1 MAELKRNFLGA
12 RMNKDVDERL
22 LKPGEYRDA
31 NNIEISTS
39 EGSDVGTVQTIKGNT
54 KREAMASGSGVY
66 GVPDTATCVGSI
78 ADKETDKIYY
88 FLSGGD
94 RNDSLDLPSLRK
106 NYILEYDTVLESHKY
121 VFVDIFE
128 VNTTCGELTAGGSYI
143 YIPAPDQ
150 TGSSNSNTT
159 GVRIGMTLTT
169 TGGYNEND
177 EVKVTDIKYE
187 TLSPLGVD
195 FPVLKITLSKA
206 LTEFNIPFNAA
217 VKFTSDSV
225 LRFKRDRLI
234 TGVNILDGFIYW
246 TDDFSEPKK
255 IHIKRSILGTGG
267 TKYLVGGSIAGG
279 IGGTVTA
286 NSYSLF
292 TGDTEHF
299 HTRLVIKGES
309 TNPNTSNVV
318 ATNPAGNEAVYIKEE
333 HITVIKKAPTQPL
346 DLEMYRSLTPR
357 LDSSGAEAPVTGFV
371 SGFNFHDD
379 GELLTASSSP
389 ITFTLSEARDFREDD
404 ILTFSSVGSSI
415 TGNYSEWQVKVK
427 VTVGAAAASA
437 YNPVTSITGQILN
450 ISKDIA
456 STQDQWNVKRETGD
470 TLFEF
475 KFPRF
480 SYRYKYQDGEY
491 STFAPWSQVA
501 FLPDVFDYATK
512 QGYNLGMINQLKSLK
527 LKGYFGNSDI
537 RPRDI
542 SEIDILYK
550 ETNNPTVYVLRTLVP
565 SSKGDVWPDLSNYPY
580 ARGEVTVSSDNIYS
594 VVPSNQLLRPWDNVP
609 LFAKSQEVS
618 ANRLIYGNYV
628 QSFNVPKEPKIN
640 FSLLVDNAS
649 GADWQNAGPSIK
661 SLRDYSIG
669 VVYSDD
675 YGRETPVLFDAPKSI
690 KTLKENSSTRNRFQ
704 VSLNEDVPPP
714 SWAKY
719 FSYYIKETSTEY
731 YNLVMDRWYEAGDGN
746 VWLSFPSAERN
757 KIDEDTYIKLKKK
770 HGSNA
775 TSTER
780 ARYKVLSIENEAPDA
795 VKKNRVVIGTLF
807 NSGFI
812 GNSEEGYPLQGFT
825 YFMVQ
830 ATNFDAG
837 VDINVLQNAAET
849 SIRFGGAGL
858 VSDYYEIVSVTTVND
873 KYRIELKT
881 PIGPDAGFT
890 STSDTFAS
898 AIQDLYVEFFEMKT
912 ENKAEFDGRFFVKI
926 NSDQSLRSE
935 VLFSNDTGQRTITN
949 SRTLRY
955 LNNSGHTYGTS
966 MSDAPETIPYLPGGY
981 NSDSPKRDQHPT
993 EYTHHATAAPAGSN
1007 STYFWGGNA
1016 TTGGSLRVPT
1026 NQGLAGGTVQ
1036 LDPVNAL
1043 NETIQGREFWRHLA
1057 EQEDFFIDSAT
1068 AYTFTSFIGNGA
1080 QGNWTSGAD
1089 NYFNEGSGIN
1099 STDYA
1104 WQNNNFEFPNGEKPF
1119 EQEDSLAPIFNGVPR
1134 ASNLK
1139 GGNLNDRGGLP
1150 SRGIWHNGT
1159 DGSFMDI
1166 SWTGMGVGY
1175 NGSNGTSGPFPHT
1188 IGAVAGQVFSDA
1200 NAFILT
1206 LSTPGTVF
1214 RFQNDPD
1221 SVEYTVQE
1229 TSSASG
1235 DEYAYDNE
1243 DFWFPGTSRTTGAFG
1258 IRNWRQ
1264 SGNNSGN
1271 DTFLNMSRNHYQ
1283 GWNMRQRWTI
1293 YVTPKIGGAS
1303 NGPSGYNP
1311 IHGTVSAAEN
1321 GGPINSD
1328 ADYRRALHHDATDS
1342 DVIEILGPIS
1352 GGGGFVEESAIW
1364 ETEPKE
1370 AAELDIYY
1378 QASGLNPIRLSEE
1391 TNEEFIPIGST
1402 FSDVGQEQSGQ
1413 TYKVTSW
1420 GNGSTFNFTP
1430 NIVPQGTTPAGT
1442 TITFTKPNGAA
1453 VTAAMTTAISTTI
1466 SAIELHGGLATDEA
1480 SQKLYTQ
1487 THTLNWS
1494 NCWMFG
1500 NGVESDRIR
1509 DDFNEAQ
1516 LDNGVKASSTIS
1528 GISKQERRK
1537 HGLIWS
1543 GIYNSASGVNDTN
1556 QFIMAEKITKDI
1568 NPIYG
1573 SIQKLYNRN
1582 TRLLMF
1588 CEDKIL
1594 KAVTNK
1600 DALYNADGK
1609 PQLVAS
1615 NAVVGDVTSYQGE
1628 YGISTDAASFA
1639 ETPYAIYFAD
1649 SARAQVLRL
1658 TTEGIVSISD
1668 KGMRDYFADY
1678 MSKDVA
1684 KVVGNYDE
1692 RSKEY
1697 NLTIS
1702 KQFTGSNSGVPASQT
1717 TTSYSDI
1724 SGGWS
1729 SFKSFYPQNGI
1740 SINSTYY
1747 TFYNGHIWEHHHKDA
1762 PYNTFYGS
1770 HGSSDYSN
1778 VTLIVNDSPG
1788 SVKSFGAINYEGSQA
1803 KVSEFSTASTNM
1815 FNNNYADSAGG
1826 ASSGLAPAA
1835 NVVDSEYYNLTASK
1849 GWYADN
1855 LTTDLQTGGSI
1866 EFKEKE
1872 GKWFG
1877 FPSGETTSLA
1887 NLNEKEFT
1895 VQGLG
1900 TASISHSDAGQGNA
1914 IVVYVKNNDNHL
1926 FNNGTNNGVDA
1937 WDAASDITLLSSMAS
1952 VSSGSLEAQTGV
1964 EEPAQVVTFEITNN
1978 LDDNTLPISDRPW
1991 SGYYIEAKNFTVGKG
2006 NLASSATGSYVWDG
2020 SGVNWNVDPRIASVT
2035 FSDTGTPGDANN
2047 TVQVQCSVP
2056 AATFSATETLY
2067 IDIDISDSYPPSN
2080 TLTNDFA
2087 IVGGFAVGADTQVIT
2102 SDYTTASVGT
2112 PPLVSTNFTGVA
2124 IGNDAVEVAKIVFTA
2139 DAGQRYIPA
2148 NTIVDFSTFN
2158 TVDGIIDDL
2167 YTHTFGEF
2175 VTDVNGNVTSFTVRI
2190 FHNNVPLSS
2199 QGTNPATYGH
2209 QVFITRELQGIY
2221 VEPAEPTLAL
2231 YTASWVDTS
2240 GYYNPAT
2247 DTFQTAYV
2255 ANNSWAPINVSGSG
2269 NTPYRVS
2276 LQKKTG
2282 LHSVATALTN
2292 GYYNFE
2298 THEFQT
2304 APCNFSA
2311 TTNTLGSAT
2320 HQVYFP
2326 SVSDATRYDL
2336 VFSNELTYIGG
2347 NVTFGNSVP
2356 TAAGDAIITNCG
2368 TETLTVNP
2376 VTYDSANFGVIPSD
2390 LDFTKP
2396 SDCTTGGNELFNV
2409 QVNGVGGNGGVSSD
2423 RLVLNSASTSI
2434 FPGMIVTASGIA
2446 HNTTVLSVSERS
2458 ITLSAAATVANN
2470 TDILFTKDS
2479 ASLVPFSFTILPN
2492 AGGDALSV
2500 NATGIASPNS
2510 VGGLRTRKQSING
2523 TAAKTDTHTLD
2534 STKGVVPGMVV
2545 TGSEVKVA
2553 SGTNLTVASIA
2564 ANGTGIVFSEP
2575 QTFLD
2580 NAALKFSG
2588 GNTDS
2593 SSVSLHSIQANK
2605 IGDDIVV
2612 SGYINAFKIGST
2624 ARVDIYLDD
2633 IINTA

>member
-1 MAELKRNFLGA
+1 
-12 RMNKDVDERL
+12 
-22 LKPGEYRDA
+22 
-31 NNIEISTS
+31 
-39 EGSDVGTVQTIKGNT
+39 
-54 KREAMASGSGVY
+54 
-66 GVPDTATCVGSI
+66 
-78 ADKETDKIYY
+78 
-88 FLSGGD
+88 
-94 RNDSLDLPSLRK
+94 
-106 NYILEYDTVLESHKY
+106 
-121 VFVDIFE
+121 
-128 VNTTCGELTAGGSYI
+128 
-143 YIPAPDQ
+143 
-150 TGSSNSNTT
+150 
-159 GVRIGMTLTT
+159 
-169 TGGYNEND
+169 
-177 EVKVTDIKYE
+177 
-187 TLSPLGVD
+187 
-195 FPVLKITLSKA
+195 
-206 LTEFNIPFNAA
+206 
-217 VKFTSDSV
+217 
-225 LRFKRDRLI
+225 
-234 TGVNILDGFIYW
+234 
-246 TDDFSEPKK
+246 
-255 IHIKRSILGTGG
+255 
-267 TKYLVGGSIAGG
+267 
-279 IGGTVTA
+279 
-286 NSYSLF
+286 
-292 TGDTEHF
+292 
-299 HTRLVIKGES
+299 
-309 TNPNTSNVV
+309 
-318 ATNPAGNEAVYIKEE
+318 
-333 HITVIKKAPTQPL
+333 
-346 DLEMYRSLTPR
+346 
-357 LDSSGAEAPVTGFV
+357 
-371 SGFNFHDD
+371 
-379 GELLTASSSP
+379 
-389 ITFTLSEARDFREDD
+389 
-404 ILTFSSVGSSI
+404 
-415 TGNYSEWQVKVK
+415 
-427 VTVGAAAASA
+427 
-437 YNPVTSITGQILN
+437 
-450 ISKDIA
+450 
-456 STQDQWNVKRETGD
+456 
-470 TLFEF
+470 
-475 KFPRF
+475 
-480 SYRYKYQDGEY
+480 
-491 STFAPWSQVA
+491 
-501 FLPDVFDYATK
+501 
-512 QGYNLGMINQLKSLK
+512 
-527 LKGYFGNSDI
+527 
-537 RPRDI
+537 
-542 SEIDILYK
+542 
-550 ETNNPTVYVLRTLVP
+550 
-565 SSKGDVWPDLSNYPY
+565 
-580 ARGEVTVSSDNIYS
+580 
-594 VVPSNQLLRPWDNVP
+594 
-609 LFAKSQEVS
+609 
-618 ANRLIYGNYV
+618 
-628 QSFNVPKEPKIN
+628 
-640 FSLLVDNAS
+640 
-649 GADWQNAGPSIK
+649 
-661 SLRDYSIG
+661 
-669 VVYSDD
+669 
-675 YGRETPVLFDAPKSI
+675 
-690 KTLKENSSTRNRFQ
+690 
-704 VSLNEDVPPP
+704 
-714 SWAKY
+714 
-719 FSYYIKETSTEY
+719 
-731 YNLVMDRWYEAGDGN
+731 
-746 VWLSFPSAERN
+746 
-757 KIDEDTYIKLKKK
+757 
-770 HGSNA
+770 
-775 TSTER
+775 
-780 ARYKVLSIENEAPDA
+780 
-795 VKKNRVVIGTLF
+795 
-807 NSGFI
+807 
-812 GNSEEGYPLQGFT
+812 
-825 YFMVQ
+825 
-830 ATNFDAG
+830 
-837 VDINVLQNAAET
+837 
-849 SIRFGGAGL
+849 
-858 VSDYYEIVSVTTVND
+858 
-873 KYRIELKT
+873 
-881 PIGPDAGFT
+881 
-890 STSDTFAS
+890 
-898 AIQDLYVEFFEMKT
+898 
-912 ENKAEFDGRFFVKI
+912 
-926 NSDQSLRSE
+926 
-935 VLFSNDTGQRTITN
+935 
-949 SRTLRY
+949 
-955 LNNSGHTYGTS
+955 
-966 MSDAPETIPYLPGGY
+966 
-981 NSDSPKRDQHPT
+981 
-993 EYTHHATAAPAGSN
+993 
-1007 STYFWGGNA
+1007 
-1016 TTGGSLRVPT
+1016 
-1026 NQGLAGGTVQ
+1026 
-1036 LDPVNAL
+1036 
-1043 NETIQGREFWRHLA
+1043 
-1057 EQEDFFIDSAT
+1057 
-1068 AYTFTSFIGNGA
+1068 
-1080 QGNWTSGAD
+1080 
-1089 NYFNEGSGIN
+1089 
-1099 STDYA
+1099 
-1104 WQNNNFEFPNGEKPF
+1104 
-1119 EQEDSLAPIFNGVPR
+1119 
-1134 ASNLK
+1134 
-1139 GGNLNDRGGLP
+1139 
-1150 SRGIWHNGT
+1150 
-1159 DGSFMDI
+1159 
-1166 SWTGMGVGY
+1166 
-1175 NGSNGTSGPFPHT
+1175 
-1188 IGAVAGQVFSDA
+1188 
-1200 NAFILT
+1200 
-1206 LSTPGTVF
+1206 
-1214 RFQNDPD
+1214 
-1221 SVEYTVQE
+1221 
-1229 TSSASG
+1229 
-1235 DEYAYDNE
+1235 
-1243 DFWFPGTSRTTGAFG
+1243 
-1258 IRNWRQ
+1258 
-1264 SGNNSGN
+1264 
-1271 DTFLNMSRNHYQ
+1271 
-1283 GWNMRQRWTI
+1283 
-1293 YVTPKIGGAS
+1293 
-1303 NGPSGYNP
+1303 
-1311 IHGTVSAAEN
+1311 
-1321 GGPINSD
+1321 
-1328 ADYRRALHHDATDS
+1328 
-1342 DVIEILGPIS
+1342 
-1352 GGGGFVEESAIW
+1352 
-1364 ETEPKE
+1364 
-1370 AAELDIYY
+1370 
-1378 QASGLNPIRLSEE
+1378 
-1391 TNEEFIPIGST
+1391 
-1402 FSDVGQEQSGQ
+1402 
-1413 TYKVTSW
+1413 
-1420 GNGSTFNFTP
+1420 
-1430 NIVPQGTTPAGT
+1430 
-1442 TITFTKPNGAA
+1442 
-1453 VTAAMTTAISTTI
+1453 
-1466 SAIELHGGLATDEA
+1466 
-1480 SQKLYTQ
+1480 
-1487 THTLNWS
+1487 
-1494 NCWMFG
+1494 
-1500 NGVESDRIR
+1500 
-1509 DDFNEAQ
+1509 
-1516 LDNGVKASSTIS
+1516 
-1528 GISKQERRK
+1528 
-1537 HGLIWS
+1537 
-1543 GIYNSASGVNDTN
+1543 
-1556 QFIMAEKITKDI
+1556 
-1568 NPIYG
+1568 
-1573 SIQKLYNRN
+1573 
-1582 TRLLMF
+1582 MF

-1600 DALYNADGK
+1600 DALYNADGN

-1615 NAVVGDVTSYQGE
+1615 NAVIGDVTSYQGE

-1770 HGSSDYSN
+1770 HESSDYSN

-1926 FNNGTNNGVDA
+1926 FNNGTNDGVDA
-1937 WDAASDITLLSSMAS
+1937 WDAVSDIALLSSIAS

-1978 LDDNTLPISDRPW
+1978 LDDNTFPISSRPW
-1991 SGYYIEAKNFTVGKG
+1991 SGYYIEAKNFTVGEG

-2112 PPLVSTNFTGVA
+2112 PPLVYTNFTGVA
-2124 IGNDAVEVAKIVFTA
+2124 VGNDAVEVAKIVFTA

-2255 ANNSWAPINVSGSG
+2255 ANNSWVPINVSGSG
-2269 NTPYRVS
+2269 NTPYRLS

-2282 LHSVATALTN
+2282 LHSVATAATN

-2298 THEFQT
+2298 TNAFQT
-2304 APCNFSA
+2304 APYNLST
-2311 TTNTLGSAT
+2311 TTNGLGSAT

-2326 SVSDATRYDL
+2326 PVSDATRYDL

-2376 VTYDSANFGVIPSD
+2376 VTYDSANFGAIPSD

-2434 FPGMIVTASGIA
+2434 FPGMIVTARGIA

-2479 ASLVPFSFTILPN
+2479 ASLVPFSFTIPPN
-2492 AGGDALSV
+2492 ADGDALSV

-2523 TAAKTDTHTLD
+2523 TAAKTATHTLD

-2588 GNTDS
+2588 GNTNS

-2605 IGDDIVV
+2605 IDPNIVV